1 MEIFTGFVIGLL
13 GSLHCIGMCGPIAL
27 ALPTGQFKSV
37 KFFTGRILYNFGR
50 VITYSVFGLIFG
62 IIGKNLAIIGLQRWV
77 SVISGVLIIIIV
89 LLPGKTKTDFIT
101 KLPFGKVTQKIK
113 NAFGKLFRNGSLPS
127 MLLIGIVNGLLPCG
141 FVYVG
146 VAGAI
151 AAGDVLSGVLY
162 MALFGIGTIPVMF
175 ITSVAGN
182 FISLGVRQKLTKII
196 PALAIVLA
204 VIFILRGLSL
214 GIPFISPSQE
224 KMMKNIPASQ
234 LNHDSLKTKDCCK

>member
-13 GSLHCIGMCGPIAL
+13 GSLHCIGMCGPIVL
-27 ALPTGQFKSV
+27 ALPAGQFKSFR
-37 KFFTGRILYNFGR
+37 FFAGRILYNLGR

-62 IIGKNLAIIGLQRWV
+62 IIGKNLAVIGLQRWV

-89 LLPGKTKTDFIT
+89 LLPGKTKTDFINM
-101 KLPFGKVTQKIK
+101 LPFGKATQKIK
-113 NAFGKLFRNGSLPS
+113 EAFGKLFKSGSLTS
-127 MLLIGIVNGLLPCG
+127 MLFIGIVNGLLPCG

-151 AAGDVLSGVLY
+151 ASGDVLSGVLY
-162 MALFGIGTIPVMF
+162 MALFGMGTIPVMF

-182 FISLGVRQKLTKII
+182 FISLGVRQRLTRII
-196 PALAIVLA
+196 PVLAIILA

-214 GIPFISPSQE
+214 GIPFISPSEE
-224 KMMKNIPASQ
+224 KMMKHIPASQ